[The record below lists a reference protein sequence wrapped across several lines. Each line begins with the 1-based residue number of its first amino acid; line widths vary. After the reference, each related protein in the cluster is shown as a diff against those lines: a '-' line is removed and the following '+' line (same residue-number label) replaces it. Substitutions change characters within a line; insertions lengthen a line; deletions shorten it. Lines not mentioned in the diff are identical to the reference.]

1 MNVSPLA
8 GYTVA
13 VTAAHRR
20 EELGAALERHG
31 ARVLYGPAIELVPLA
46 DDRALL
52 DATQRCLAVPLDYVI
67 VTTGIGFGGWVDAAE
82 TWGLFGSLIAALGAA
97 TIFTRGP
104 KARGAVRG
112 TGLREA
118 WSPGSESSAELL
130 DHLLAEYP
138 LAGRRVAVQL
148 HGEPLTGL
156 VDALRAAGADVVE
169 VPVYRWAPPPDDAPL
184 RRVIEAT
191 VARRVD
197 CVTFTSAPAATNFL
211 ATAERM
217 GCRAELVAALHR
229 PVLCAAVGPVTAAPL
244 LAAGV
249 PVVQPDR
256 FRLGALVRLVVEQ
269 LPARVPRT

>member
-46 DDRALL
+46 DDSALL
-52 DATQRCLAVPLDYVI
+52 DATRRCLAMPLDYVI
-67 VTTGIGFGGWVDAAE
+67 VTTGIGFRGWVDAAG
-82 TWGLFGSLIAALGAA
+82 TWGLSGSLTAALGAA

-138 LAGRRVAVQL
+138 LAGRRIAVQL

-156 VDALRAAGADVVE
+156 VDALRAAGAEVVE
-169 VPVYRWAPPPDDAPL
+169 VPVYRWVPPADEAPL

-191 VARRVD
+191 VAGGVD
-197 CVTFTSAPAATNFL
+197 CVTFTSAPAAANFL
-211 ATAERM
+211 DTAERM
-217 GCRAELVAALHR
+217 GCRAELVAALHG

-244 LAAGV
+244 LAADV

-269 LPARVPRT
+269 LPAQSV